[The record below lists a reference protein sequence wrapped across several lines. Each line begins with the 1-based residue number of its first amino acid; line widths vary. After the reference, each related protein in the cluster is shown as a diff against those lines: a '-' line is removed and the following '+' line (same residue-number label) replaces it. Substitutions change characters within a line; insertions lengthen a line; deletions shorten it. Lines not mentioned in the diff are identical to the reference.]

1 MASALAGVAKFK
13 PLDLPIGSAVL
24 GLAGAGVGDG
34 LTTVVAGWFPAIGT
48 FKVGAYNVGQA
59 ALKGGMAYLLSRM
72 DGIIG
77 DEAATVGT
85 LFLTAS
91 AIGTLVDVRLSLSNI
106 ISGII
111 GTVKVASP
119 ATATGPAGAK
129 IAVKE
134 QARTEL
140 PRDLTAV
147 QTADYYSRM
156 FGGAS

>member
-1 MASALAGVAKFK
+1 
-13 PLDLPIGSAVL
+13 
-24 GLAGAGVGDG
+24 
-34 LTTVVAGWFPAIGT
+34 
-48 FKVGAYNVGQA
+48 
-59 ALKGGMAYLLSRM
+59 
-72 DGIIG
+72 
-77 DEAATVGT
+77 
-85 LFLTAS
+85 
-91 AIGTLVDVRLSLSNI
+91 
-106 ISGII
+106 
-111 GTVKVASP
+111 VKVNSP